1 MRYWIEYILDVI
13 VQIVFFPYF
22 MIRRFV
28 ADRRYENSF
37 VQEPRETLYDKIS
50 RNGGSFLEYMSNEH
64 PIFSWGVLYVSA
76 GILFAVAVLGAFCGP
91 Y

>member
-1 MRYWIEYILDVI
+1 MWYWIEYILDII

-22 MIRRFV
+22 AIRHFV
-28 ADRRYENSF
+28 ADRRYERSF
-37 VQEPRETLYDKIS
+37 VQEPRETLYDKLS

-64 PIFSWGVLYVSA
+64 PVFTGFVCYSLFGL
-76 GILFAVAVLGAFCGP
+76 LFAVAVLGAFCGP